1 MFSYKNGF
9 FFDVPKPLQYFE
21 KNLSSFS
28 QSVLDFIENKSVML
42 KKRAVFTLSIP
53 SDVRHEEALKRFV
66 EWYNHFFKN
75 DNRYIVEIRL
85 FSNEIEL
92 IVGFDKPEDLEIK
105 ATVQY
110 EDINHYHH
118 IQLYL
123 KKLIGVKPDFN
134 EMSFKVLE
142 LPYRKLNFARKAEVV
157 DVLKLALGE
166 SNEVERESVLISRY
180 GKLIG
185 KLKHI
190 REQLAKEN
198 GLGVSEVTINVTDLI
213 EKTKVRRFEYFDEI
227 INLAQVIYKLLP
239 SALVYLFVN
248 PDENEPGNQEWTMK
262 MRFRDIDLADG
273 TSTRLL
279 KASVFDEK
287 LKELI
292 SKYMET
298 E

>member
-9 FFDVPKPLQYFE
+9 FFDVPKPHQYFE
-21 KNLSSFS
+21 KKLSSFS
-28 QSVLDFIENKSVML
+28 QGVLDFIENKSVML

-75 DNRYIVEIRL
+75 DNRYIVGIRL
-85 FSNEIEL
+85 FSNDIEL
-92 IVGFDKPEDLEIK
+92 IVGFDKSEDCEIK

-110 EDINHYHH
+110 EDLNHYHH

-134 EMSFKVLE
+134 EMSFKVSK
-142 LPYRKLNFARKAEVV
+142 LPYRELNFARKAEIV
-157 DVLKLALGE
+157 DMLKLALGE
-166 SNEVERESVLISRY
+166 SSEVERESVLTSRF
-180 GKLIG
+180 GKLID

-190 REQLAKEN
+190 RDQLAKEN
-198 GLGVSEVTINVTDLI
+198 GLGVSEVVVSVTDLI
-213 EKTKVRRFEYFDEI
+213 ERTKVRRFEYFEEI
-227 INLAQVIYKLLP
+227 VNLAQVIYKLIP
-239 SALVYLFVN
+239 SASVYLFIN
-248 PDENEPGNQEWTMK
+248 PDVNEPGNQDWTMK
-262 MRFRDIDLADG
+262 ITFRDIDLADG